1 MWIDRADM
9 AHLHKRRAPRVGFEL
24 PVRVKHGLVR
34 STAMLKDLTTHGAR
48 IAGIEDLQ
56 IGEGLTL
63 FLPDQPATT
72 AFVVW
77 SEPMSSGLEFAT
89 PLGENTFAELVA
101 GYALGQARPAIAS
114 GLDAL
119 RTLRRAYC

>member
-1 MWIDRADM
+1 MWIDREDIT
-9 AHLHKRRAPRVGFEL
+9 HLHKRRARRIGFEL

-48 IAGIEDLQ
+48 IAGIAELH

-77 SEPMSSGLEFAT
+77 SEPMSSGLEFAS
-89 PLGENTFAELVA
+89 PLGEHAFAELVA
-101 GYALGQARPAIAS
+101 GYALGQARPHIAS
-114 GLDAL
+114 GLEAL
-119 RTLRRAYC
+119 RTLRPAYC